1 MSWCVVCKHVLCMR
15 VLNCC
20 FLSRRECI
28 YMSVFV
34 CIYRYTIYTCIH
46 PHAHTHTH
54 THTAHTHTH
63 TAHTH
68 TPTHARTPTR
78 THTRAHAPTHARTRA
93 HAHTHTPTHTRTH
106 AHTWSPVPGCYP
118 PPPRPAK
125 GCLRQQSQGSVL
137 VFGGWD
143 RHRDVKS
150 PIGQL
155 SLRLGFFSVTF
166 LLTLASFRH
175 VGQLP
180 ISNLA

>member
-1 MSWCVVCKHVLCMR
+1 M
-15 VLNCC
+15 
-20 FLSRRECI
+20 
-28 YMSVFV
+28 
-34 CIYRYTIYTCIH
+34 YTPTRA
-46 PHAHTHTH
+46 HAHTHTH
-54 THTAHTHTH
+54 RTRTHTHTA

-68 TPTHARTPTR
+68 TPTHARTHTR
-78 THTRAHAPTHARTRA
+78 THTRAHARA
-93 HAHTHTPTHTRTH
+93 HARTRTH
-106 AHTWSPVPGCYP
+106 AHTHPHTHTRTHMVSGPGLL

-125 GCLRQQSQGSVL
+125 GCLRQQSLGSVL